1 MAGREPGGG
10 GAKEGMRA
18 YILDFAS
25 RRGEFRDLPEPV
37 RQPGQVLLR
46 VAAGGVCGTDREL
59 AAFHFGEPPEGEPFL
74 VLGHEACAQ
83 VVDTDRMGQL
93 QVGDWVAPM
102 VRHACVARCPYC
114 VRGRVDQCSSGGYRD
129 SGIVGRHGYFRE
141 YVAEDPAHLIRV
153 PASLAEYGVL
163 LEPLSVVEKA
173 VARAMQLAAGP
184 VRQTLVVGAG
194 PIGCLTALVL
204 TRRGFAVSVHSIEPA
219 DHPRVAWL
227 GRIGASYNQP
237 VKADLAFESAGV
249 GAAAEVAVKSLA
261 PNGVC
266 AILGARDARVE
277 MPFRS
282 MILENQTVFGSVNAD
297 RASWEIAVEDLART
311 DRGLLETFVERRRF
325 DDLPRSLSETAHQA
339 AKLVHILH

>member
-1 MAGREPGGG
+1 
-10 GAKEGMRA
+10 MRA
-18 YILDFAS
+18 YTLDFAS
-25 RRGEFRDLPEPV
+25 RRGEFRDLAEPV
-37 RQPGQVLLR
+37 RQPGEVLLR
-46 VAAGGVCGTDREL
+46 VGAGGVCGTDREL
-59 AAFHFGEPPEGEPFL
+59 AAFHIGEPPAGEPFL

-83 VVDTDRMGQL
+83 VIEADPMGHL

-102 VRHACVARCPYC
+102 VRRACAAGCPFC

-141 YVAEDPAHLIRV
+141 YVSEDPRQLIRV
-153 PASLAEYGVL
+153 PAALAEYAVL

-173 VARAMQLAAGP
+173 VTRALQLSAGP
-184 VRQTLVVGAG
+184 VRQALVVGAG

-204 TRRGFAVSVHSIEPA
+204 TQRGFPVAVHSMEPP

-227 GRIGASYNQP
+227 HRIGVSYNQP
-237 VKADLAFESAGV
+237 VKADLAFEAAGV

-277 MPFRS
+277 MPFRT

-297 RASWEIAVEDLART
+297 RASWEVAVEDLART
-311 DRGLLETFVERRRF
+311 ERGLLETFVERRRF
-325 DDLPRSLSETAHQA
+325 DDLPRSLSETAPQA